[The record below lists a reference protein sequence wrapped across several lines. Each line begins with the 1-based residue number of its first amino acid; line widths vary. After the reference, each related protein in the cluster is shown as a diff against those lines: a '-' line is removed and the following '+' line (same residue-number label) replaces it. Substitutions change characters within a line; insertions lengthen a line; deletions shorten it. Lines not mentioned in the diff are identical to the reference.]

1 MKSFLSSLLLVSTVA
16 APSLAQSTPEATT
29 QPAAAQ
35 PQQLAQALQP
45 VAQANSNAAQPTVT
59 LSNQMKGFYLTG
71 ALGGNFPTNSSVV
84 EITNTFGSDY
94 SYTDNH
100 YGGLS
105 AEVGVGYDFGN
116 IRTEIT
122 YAYDGSTL
130 ANYTDQFGTY
140 QYNGGAVSKNSVFAS
155 AYWDINL
162 NSRFTPYIGGG
173 LGYSN
178 LIVGPSGDALAGAGA
193 YAGYSAGAFAY
204 QVKLGLSYL
213 LSRRADAFVEGLY
226 RGMSGYNSTD
236 NGIQYSYSNYN
247 SWGVQLGARV
257 RF

>member
-1 MKSFLSSLLLVSTVA
+1 MKSFLSSLLLASTVA
-16 APSLAQSTPEATT
+16 APSLAQSMPETT
-29 QPAAAQ
+29 SQTEAAQ
-35 PQQLAQALQP
+35 QQLAQATQP
-45 VAQANSNAAQPTVT
+45 VAQANSGTAQPAVT
-59 LSNQMKGFYLTG
+59 LSNQMKGLYLTG
-71 ALGGNFPTNSSVV
+71 ALGGNFPTNATGI
-84 EITNTFGSDY
+84 EITNTFGSEY
-94 SYTDNH
+94 SFTDNH
-100 YGGLS
+100 FGGFS

-130 ANYTDQFGTY
+130 ANYSDQFGYY

-162 NSRFTPYIGGG
+162 NSRLTPYIGGG

-178 LIVGPSGDALAGAGA
+178 LIVGPSGDAISGPSA

-226 RGMSGYNSTD
+226 RGMSGYNTTD

>member
-1 MKSFLSSLLLVSTVA
+1 MAGTMA
-16 APSLAQSTPEATT
+16 APSLAQSLPETNT
-29 QPAAAQ
+29 QPEAAQ
-35 PQQLAQALQP
+35 PQQLAR
-45 VAQANSNAAQPTVT
+45 AAQPVGQASVT
-59 LSNQMKGFYLTG
+59 LSNQMKGLYLTG
-71 ALGGNFPTNSSVV
+71 ALGGNFPTNSTGI
-84 EITNTFGSDY
+84 EISNTFGSEY
-94 SYTDNH
+94 SFTDNH
-100 YGGLS
+100 FGGFS

-116 IRTEIT
+116 IRTEVT

-130 ANYTDQFGTY
+130 ANYSDQFGTY

-162 NSRFTPYIGGG
+162 NSRLTPYIGGG

-178 LIVGPSGDALAGAGA
+178 LIVGPSGDVFAGPSA
-193 YAGYSAGAFAY
+193 YAGYSTGAFAY

-226 RGMSGYNSTD
+226 RGMSGYTTTD
-236 NGIQYSYSNYN
+236 NGIQYNYSNYN